1 MCTPPVYWG
10 QRWFGAATTKHL
22 LLWQL
27 SMRQEAEAAPKLHFR
42 IIFGSLPSA
51 KCVGSISLQL
61 RVISYSGF
69 KCKLGCSYRSTGTC
83 IALVSTREKNSFF
96 HLIGMVQVSW
106 INYFHERNCAVSP
119 CDSSPLLFW
128 QSLLTF
134 ITSFTKAG
142 SNHSFQ
148 LTSARS
154 TKCSA
159 FLKKKSGN

>member
-1 MCTPPVYWG
+1 MCTPPIYWG
-10 QRWFGAATTKHL
+10 QRWFAAAATKHV

-51 KCVGSISLQL
+51 KRVGSISLLL

-69 KCKLGCSYRSTGTC
+69 KCKLGGSYWSTETC
-83 IALVSTREKNSFF
+83 NALVSTREKTSFF
-96 HLIGMVQVSW
+96 YVIEMVQVSW
-106 INYFHERNCAVSP
+106 INCFHERNCALSP
-119 CDSSPLLFW
+119 CDSFPPLFW
-128 QSLLTF
+128 RSLLTF

-142 SNHSFQ
+142 SNHNFQ
-148 LTSARS
+148 LTSARA

-159 FLKKKSGN
+159 FLKKSGN